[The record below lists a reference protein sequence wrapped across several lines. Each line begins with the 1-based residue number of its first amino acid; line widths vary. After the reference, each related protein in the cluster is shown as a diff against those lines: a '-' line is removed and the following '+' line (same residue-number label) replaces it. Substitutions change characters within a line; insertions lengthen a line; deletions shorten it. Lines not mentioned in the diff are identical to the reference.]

1 MRQSGW
7 SRMRRPSIWAL
18 VIAIC
23 AVPLSVSA
31 MAASP
36 ASYSA
41 ALTAPASASEHGRTR
56 ISGFNDDRTT
66 VKVGLTVVDSVVVVP
81 RARRTVEVQA
91 RRPGSST
98 FVTQSRGRTT
108 AAGAFRA
115 VYAPTSAGTWRFRLR
130 VLPSATRGAAT
141 SDTRVLNAID
151 VTAPRAVS
159 TLQVSGI
166 SLDSATLTWVNPT
179 DKDFTGVTIRRAAG
193 AMAPASQLDGTA
205 VKDTAKNATEFTDTA
220 LTAGTEYSY
229 ALFAHDTSGNYSRGA
244 VVTLRTGRFG
254 VSFLQA
260 TSVTRNTV
268 TLAWANP
275 TDDAFAG
282 VIVRRAEGPT
292 PPASAIEGT
301 AVGDDLTSGEASA
314 TDTGLSPGTTYSYA
328 VFAHD
333 GAGHVAAAATTTAT
347 TRGNGV
353 SAVLSV
359 NPLPLVHAGNRV
371 TVDTA
376 VAFDGSESL
385 PAVDARLVAWDIDY
399 GDHDTDSF
407 NGPLSSVDV
416 LNTTHTFTNAGPT
429 TVTLTVTDSAGNTD
443 SFTLT
448 VQVFDAPKVSISTS
462 GSSPA
467 DAGVVPFEVRAETPL
482 GTKITSYRM
491 KVSGDESFFVDG
503 DSAPP
508 NSQDVTFAPGRYRVV
523 LTMTNDAGGTAVS
536 DPVDVEVS

>member
-31 MAASP
+31 MAATP
-36 ASYSA
+36 ARYSA
-41 ALTAPASASEHGRTR
+41 ALTAPASASELGRTR

-66 VKVGLTVVDSVVVVP
+66 VKVGRTVVDGVVVVP

-91 RRPGSST
+91 RRPGSSK
-98 FVTQSRGRTT
+98 FVTQSRGRST

-115 VYAPTSAGTWRFRLR
+115 VYAPSSAGTWRFRLR
-130 VLPSATRGAAT
+130 VLPSATRAAAT
-141 SDTRVLNAID
+141 SETRVLNTID
-151 VTAPRAVS
+151 VAAPRAVS
-159 TLQVSGI
+159 SLQVSEI
-166 SLDSATLTWVNPT
+166 SLDSATLSWVNPI

-193 AMAPASQLDGTA
+193 ANAPASQLDGTA
-205 VKDTAKNATEFTDTA
+205 VKDTDQSATTFTDTG

-229 ALFAHDTSGNYSRGA
+229 ALFAHDSSGNYSRA
-244 VVTLRTGRFG
+244 SVVTLRTGRFG
-254 VSFLQA
+254 VSFLEA
-260 TSVTRNTV
+260 RSVTRNAV
-268 TLAWANP
+268 TLVWANP

-292 PPASAIEGT
+292 PPASATAGT
-301 AVGDDLTSGEASA
+301 AVGDLASGEDSV
-314 TDTGLSPGTTYSYA
+314 TDTGLTPGTTYSYA

-333 GAGHVAAAATTTAT
+333 GAGHAAAAVTTTVT

-359 NPLPLVHAGNRV
+359 NPLPSVHTGNRV

-376 VAFDGSESL
+376 VAFDGSDSL
-385 PAVDARLVAWDIDY
+385 PAVDARLVAWEIDY
-399 GDHDTDSF
+399 GDDDTDSF
-407 NGPLSSVDV
+407 NGPLSSVDI

-429 TVTLTVTDSAGNTD
+429 TVTLRVTDSAGNTD
-443 SFTLT
+443 SSTLT
-448 VQVFDAPKVSISTS
+448 VDVFDAPKVSVSTS
-462 GSSPA
+462 SGSP
-467 DAGVVPFEVRAETPL
+467 DAGVVPFEVRAETPE

-491 KVSGDESFFVDG
+491 EVAGDDSFFLDG

-508 NSQDVTFAPGRYRVV
+508 SSQDVTLAPGRYTVV
-523 LTMTNDAGGTAVS
+523 LTVTDDAGGTAVS
-536 DPVDVEVS
+536 DPVDVEVSS